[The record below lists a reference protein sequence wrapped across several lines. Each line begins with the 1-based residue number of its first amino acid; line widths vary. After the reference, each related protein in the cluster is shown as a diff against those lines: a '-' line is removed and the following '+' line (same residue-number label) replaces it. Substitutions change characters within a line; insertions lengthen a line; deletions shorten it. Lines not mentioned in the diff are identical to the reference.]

1 MLTHRGALLATLLS
15 LAFIPTSHCAYAQ
28 STNTLARGLSAA
40 IGAQGRLIWIDGTA
54 NVFRTVTQNGVKVRT
69 NNTTTRE
76 GVAAIVA
83 RCKAANI
90 NTIVV
95 DVKPLSGQVLYASKI
110 APRMTSW
117 QTHPIPNFDVLAA
130 FVEEGHKAGL
140 QVDACI
146 NILSEG
152 HKYYDVGP
160 AYSHEDWQS
169 IVYCVDR
176 GLISPNGTRL
186 SVRVANE
193 PADPN
198 DPELLRDDS
207 AVLGSEPTSGMVGLD
222 DIVTGDVEDVQGDF
236 GKQTNVVLDA
246 DNRVTGVV
254 DSALLGDDPLI
265 APEAGHMVIATR
277 VADRDWISKNIKVGD
292 HQRFDMRIER
302 KPIAKAPS
310 EKIAC
315 FVNPLIPEVRK
326 YELDMVREIVS
337 NYAIDGLVLDR
348 CRYSNLYN
356 DFSDRTRDAFAQ
368 WLQQHPPPHAPG
380 KRAVQTVLNRFP
392 EDIFAFAA
400 NPGDPIVNG
409 PLFKPWL
416 EFRAHTISDFVADV
430 AQCVRSIKP
439 KIALGT
445 YVGSWYPRY
454 YEVGV
459 NWGSER
465 TPLHYS
471 WFTPDYPKTG
481 YAEYFDWIS
490 TGCYYK
496 VATREDARADGQ
508 NEFSTVEYAAELSNM
523 AVASGAFVYGGV
535 YVLDYPGKPAEFV
548 KALDAAARQTQG
560 WMIFDISQVDD
571 ANLWPLIEKAYPTPA
586 ASPEQ
591 VPALLESIRSAR

>member
-1 MLTHRGALLATLLS
+1 MQPFRRFTPILLLALIS
-15 LAFIPTSHCAYAQ
+15 ASRLASAQ
-28 STNTLARGLSAA
+28 STSTLARGLSAA
-40 IGAQGRLIWIDGTA
+40 IGAQGRVIWVDGTA
-54 NVFRTVTQNGVKVRT
+54 NLFRSSTQNGIKIFSD
-69 NNTTTRE
+69 NTTTRQ
-76 GVAAIVA
+76 GVAGIVA
-83 RCKAANI
+83 RCKSAHI

-117 QTHPIPNFDVLAA
+117 QTHPVPNFDVLAA
-130 FVEEGHKAGL
+130 FIEEGHKAGL
-140 QVDACI
+140 LVDACI

-152 HKYYDVGP
+152 HKYYSSGP

-169 IVYCVDR
+169 VVYGVDR
-176 GLISPNGTRL
+176 GLNSLNGARL

-198 DPELLRDDS
+198 VPELLRDDS
-207 AVLGSEPTSGMVGLD
+207 AVLGSEPATGMVGLD
-222 DIVTGDVEDVQGDF
+222 TLDNLDTLDLQGDF
-236 GKQTNVVLDA
+236 GRQTNVVLDA

-265 APEAGHMVIATR
+265 APESGHLVTATR
-277 VADRDWISKNIKVGD
+277 PADRDWVSKNIKVGE
-292 HQRFDMRIER
+292 HQRFDLRIQR
-302 KPIAKAPS
+302 IPIAKAPS

-315 FVNPLIPEVRK
+315 FVNPLVPEVRK
-326 YELDMVREIVS
+326 YELDMVREIVT
-337 NYAIDGLVLDR
+337 NYAVDGLVLDR

-356 DFSDRTRDAFAQ
+356 DFSDRTREAFVQ
-368 WLQQHPPPHAPG
+368 WLQQHPSPHLPNS
-380 KRAVQTVLNRFP
+380 RAVQQRLNRFP

-400 NPGDPIVNG
+400 NPGDPIING
-409 PLFKPWL
+409 PLFKSWL
-416 EFRAHTISDFVADV
+416 EFRAHTITEFVAEV
-430 AQCVRSIKP
+430 ARCVRSIKP
-439 KIALGT
+439 KIAMGT

-481 YAEYFDWIS
+481 YAEYFDWVC

-496 VATREDARADGQ
+496 TATRDDARANGQ
-508 NEFSTVEYAAELSNM
+508 NEFSTVEYAAELSNL
-523 AVASGAFVYGGV
+523 AVASGAFVYGGI
-535 YVLDYPGKPAEFV
+535 YVLDYPGRPEEFV
-548 KALDAAARQTQG
+548 KSLNAAARQTQG

-571 ANLWPLIEKAYPTPA
+571 ANWWPLIQKAFSNPVVP
-586 ASPEQ
+586 PNQ
-591 VPALLESIRSAR
+591 VPNLLESIRSAR